1 MIPPAPTR
9 IVLVPAATW
18 AITTE
23 VAALA
28 MPSALWCS
36 ASQKRL

>member
-9 IVLVPAATW
+9 IVVVAAATS
-18 AITTE
+18 AIRRA

-28 MPSALWCS
+28 IPGAL
-36 ASQKRL
+36 